1 LFKPLLLV
9 GFFFILFTVLIISN
23 RLELSLEKSSKFKIM
38 EESSSL
44 LEGNIRDNNDDI
56 LKEFDSKTDSKKK
69 KIN

>member
-1 LFKPLLLV
+1 
-9 GFFFILFTVLIISN
+9 
-23 RLELSLEKSSKFKIM
+23 M